1 MKRNQVRIMTEIGMA
16 VALAVIFNFIPLWRM
31 PQGGSVSLEILP
43 ILIIALRWGVR
54 PGMMAGVVYGLVQL
68 AFGPFIIHPA
78 QLVLDY
84 PLAYMLVGLAG
95 IFSNKIN
102 LKTKV
107 STYGCLLLAVLTGGL
122 GRFISHFLSGVI
134 FFAQYAPEGQ
144 SPWVYSAIYNISYLL
159 PSLLL
164 SYIIIIPLIKIL
176 VISESENQR

>member
-31 PQGGSVSLEILP
+31 PQGGSISLEMLP
-43 ILIIALRWGVR
+43 ILIIALRWGAG

-84 PLAYMLVGLAG
+84 PLPYMLVGLAG
-95 IFSNKIN
+95 IFSSKIN
-102 LKTKV
+102 LKATV
-107 STYGCLLLAVLTGGL
+107 FIGGL
-122 GRFISHFLSGVI
+122 GRFVSHFLSGII

-159 PSLLL
+159 PALLL
-164 SYIIIIPLIKIL
+164 SYVIIIPLIKIL
-176 VISESENQR
+176 VISEGENQI

>member
-31 PQGGSVSLEILP
+31 PQGGSVSLEMLP
-43 ILIIALRWGVR
+43 ILIIALRWGVG
-54 PGMMAGVVYGLVQL
+54 PGMMAGVVYGLLQL
-68 AFGPFIIHPA
+68 ALGPFIVHPA

-107 STYGCLLLAVLTGGL
+107 STYGWLLLAVLTGGL
-122 GRFISHFLSGVI
+122 VRFISHFLSGVI

-144 SPWVYSAIYNISYLL
+144 NPWVYSAIYNISYLL
-159 PSLLL
+159 PALLL
-164 SYIIIIPLIKIL
+164 SYIIIIPLVKNLIINEDKT
-176 VISESENQR
+176 ER

>member
-1 MKRNQVRIMTEIGMA
+1 MKRNQVRIMAEIGMA
-16 VALAVIFNFIPLWRM
+16 VALAAILNFIPLWRM
-31 PQGGSVSLEILP
+31 AQGGSVSLEMLP
-43 ILIIALRWGVR
+43 ILIIALRWGAG

-68 AFGPFIIHPA
+68 ALGPFIIHPA

-84 PLAYMLVGLAG
+84 PLPYMLVGLAG

-102 LKTKV
+102 LKTKGR
-107 STYGCLLLAVLTGGL
+107 TYGWLLLAVFTGGL
-122 GRFISHFLSGVI
+122 GRFISHFLSGII

-164 SYIIIIPLIKIL
+164 SYIIIIPLLKNM
-176 VISESENQR
+176 VINEGKNER